1 VYIVIENSEKAF
13 KELCAAID
21 KPELADDPKFTP
33 WQNRQLHKDE
43 LYPII
48 EEYTKQYDKFTLT
61 DKLGAAGVPVG
72 PVLDWHEIE
81 NDSDLLNDGTIP
93 EIDQGGARGKFKTIG
108 LPFTMSNFKPDY
120 KRAPDLGE
128 NNAEILEG
136 LGYTADQVQQFTEQG
151 VLEAPAT
158 PHNPAVK
165 VITYAEYQQM
175 QKEAK

>member
-1 VYIVIENSEKAF
+1 MYQSMQNAVLNLCRIKLRDQLMLDNLGALPHYEVYPNFDWGRAIPRAENTEGGQVIGWCYKAKGWETDPNAYVYIVIENSEKAF

-72 PVLDWHEIE
+72 PVLD
-81 NDSDLLNDGTIP
+81 
-93 EIDQGGARGKFKTIG
+93 
-108 LPFTMSNFKPDY
+108 
-120 KRAPDLGE
+120 
-128 NNAEILEG
+128 
-136 LGYTADQVQQFTEQG
+136 
-151 VLEAPAT
+151 
-158 PHNPAVK
+158 
-165 VITYAEYQQM
+165 
-175 QKEAK
+175 